1 MDNDG
6 ISRLND
12 LLVNAPDK
20 IQDYFKIEIFAG
32 EVESYTDKKL
42 LVYAT
47 RIDNKN

>member
-1 MDNDG
+1 MNDEG
-6 ISRLND
+6 VSRLNT
-12 LLVNAPDK
+12 LFVNAPER

-47 RIDNKN
+47 RIDKER